1 MRYVVIDNWEFCPTP
16 WLLSEYA
23 YVAELFGEA
32 VIITNVSDEKMLHTL
47 NNVARATELSLQ
59 DLLDIEGIPQ
69 ERVIVLDPSAGE
81 ELSPRDVRR
90 ADVVVI
96 GGIMGDH
103 PPKGRTRELI
113 SAKTPNAVLRSLGKE
128 QLTIAGS
135 AYVLKKVSGGCD
147 IRDIDL
153 RFGLSIGLKI
163 LDADVITYLPYAF
176 PYERGRPI
184 LPRRYLETVA
194 LRSVFFEGVEV
205 DEACPDKSEEFE
217 HITGSV
223 RMLHIIEAK
232 DS

>member
-1 MRYVVIDNWEFCPTP
+1 MRYVVIDNWESCPTP

-32 VIITNVSDEKMLHTL
+32 VVITNVRDERMLRAL
-47 NNVARATELSLQ
+47 DKVARATELSLRE
-59 DLLDIEGIPQ
+59 LLEVEGIPQ
-69 ERVIVLDPSAGE
+69 ERVVVLDPSAGE
-81 ELSPRDVRR
+81 KLSPEDVRR

-113 SAKTPNAVLRSLGKE
+113 SARNPNAVLRSLGKE

-135 AYVLKKVSGGCD
+135 AYVLKRVSEGCD
-147 IRDIDL
+147 VGDIDL
-153 RFGLSIGLKI
+153 RFGLTIELKV
-163 LDADVITYLPYAF
+163 LNADVIVYLPYVF

-184 LPRRYLETVA
+184 LPRRYLEVVA
-194 LRSVFFEGVEV
+194 LRTTFFEGVEA
-205 DEACPDKSEEFE
+205 EGACFENSEEFE
-217 HITGSV
+217 HITESA
-223 RMLHIIEAK
+223 RMLHIIEAR